1 VPERGRRRRRA
12 AAMTVSDRDLM
23 ALAERLG
30 AALRTRSWTL
40 AAAESC
46 TGGWIAKA
54 VTDIPGS
61 SAWFVAGYVVYSN
74 DAKVRMLGVPR
85 ATIDA
90 HGAVS
95 EPVVV
100 ALAEHARRD
109 AGADLAVAVSGIA
122 GPGGGTPQKPV
133 GTVWFAWSG
142 PAGTQAERMRFDGDR
157 DSVRRQ
163 SVALALRRLI
173 TLAA

>member
-1 VPERGRRRRRA
+1 
-12 AAMTVSDRDLM
+12 MTITDRDLA

-30 AALRTRSWTL
+30 SALRARSWTL

-46 TGGWIAKA
+46 TGGWIAKV

-74 DAKVRMLGVPR
+74 DAKVRMLGVPA
-85 ATIDA
+85 ATIA
-90 HGAVS
+90 EHGAVS

-109 AGADLAVAVSGIA
+109 SGADLSVAVSGIA
-122 GPGGGTPQKPV
+122 GPGGGTPAKPV

-142 PAGTQAERMRFDGDR
+142 PDGTRTERRRFDGDR
-157 DSVRRQ
+157 ESVRRQ
-163 SVALALRRLI
+163 SVAVALQGLAE
-173 TLAA
+173 LAALPAGDTTSTE

>member
-1 VPERGRRRRRA
+1 
-12 AAMTVSDRDLM
+12 MTVADRDLA

-30 AALRTRSWTL
+30 AALRARSWTL

-54 VTDIPGS
+54 VTDIAGS

-74 DAKVRMLGVPR
+74 DAKVRMLGVPPESI
-85 ATIDA
+85 AE

-95 EPVVV
+95 EQVVV

-109 AGADLAVAVSGIA
+109 SGADLAVAVSGIA
-122 GPGGGTPQKPV
+122 GPGGGTPDKPV
-133 GTVWFAWSG
+133 GTVWFAWAG
-142 PAGTQAERMRFDGDR
+142 PDGTRAGRRRFDGDR
-157 DSVRRQ
+157 ESVRRQ
-163 SVALALRRLI
+163 SVAFALRELI
-173 TLAA
+173 AIAAPPSGDSTIPTR